1 MGRSH
6 EEIVRAAAAANLLT
20 VFLKTRAGANE
31 GRIAPVCGAA
41 LAAGGAAGGIA
52 MLRGDDADCVERML
66 RTVLGNVCGMVCD
79 GAKANCAAKAGM
91 ALHGAMQALALAE
104 AGLGADEECGIV
116 ARTAAESAGN
126 VYRLAR
132 EGAGGTDR
140 VLCRIEEEK
149 QGGWR

>member
-20 VFLKTRAGANE
+20 VFLKTQAGADE

-79 GAKANCAAKAGM
+79 GAKANCEAKAGM
-91 ALHGAMQALALAE
+91 ALHGAMQALLLAE
-104 AGLGADEECGIV
+104 DGTGADENCGIV
-116 ARTAAESAGN
+116 DETLERTVCN
-126 VYRLAR
+126 FFRLAR
-132 EGAGGTDR
+132 EGTCDMEGA
-140 VLCRIEEEK
+140 LCRIEAEK
-149 QGGWR
+149 IGGLQ

>member
-1 MGRSH
+1 M
-6 EEIVRAAAAANLLT
+6 AYM
-20 VFLKTRAGANE
+20 
-31 GRIAPVCGAA
+31 
-41 LAAGGAAGGIA
+41 
-52 MLRGDDADCVERML
+52 MLRQKGEQERIYQIL
-66 RTVLGNVCGMVCD
+66 CDTITNSIETLGGMVCD

-116 ARTAAESAGN
+116 ARTAAETAGN

-140 VLCRIEEEK
+140 VLCRIEVEK